1 VRGHVLRGSHPRL
14 ISTAP
19 AGLWGKGIRE
29 FLTFHIAAQK
39 GKSDPMERRQ
49 ITIGVWPHHQVP
61 VVRHHTIG
69 EQPHPHPLTRFC

>member
-1 VRGHVLRGSHPRL
+1 MRGHVLRGSHPRL

-39 GKSDPMERRQ
+39 GKSENPVPSFAKPVLSTGEGGRGGTPRR
-49 ITIGVWPHHQVP
+49 GVMSIAGGVTP
-61 VVRHHTIG
+61 G
-69 EQPHPHPLTRFC
+69 S